1 MGKPIIRKIRRRVFI
16 GCEGK
21 GEIGLVRWLGR
32 LCDGAGCAWA
42 FDPQDLQGG
51 DPRAMLADAMRRRD
65 RGQLNGAY
73 THAILLLD
81 ADRIGDPEDT
91 RRLAA
96 KARLTLILQRP
107 KLEGVLLRL
116 HAGQERHFPPPEDTN
131 HQLLRVWPEVW
142 GGNHRRAVDAD
153 TLGRRF
159 TLDDLRRAAAW
170 DEELRCLLDLLGL
183 PP

>member
-1 MGKPIIRKIRRRVFI
+1 MGKRIIRKVRSRVFI

-21 GEIGLVRWLGR
+21 GEIGFVHWLGR
-32 LCDGAGCAWA
+32 LCDEAGCAWA

-51 DPRAMLADAMRRRD
+51 DPRAMLVDATRHRD
-65 RGQLNGAY
+65 RGQVNGAY

-81 ADRIGDPEDT
+81 SDRVGDPEDI

-96 KARLTLILQRP
+96 KSRLTLVLQRP

-116 HAGQERHFPPPEDTN
+116 HPGHERRFPSPEDTN
-131 HQLLRVWPEVW
+131 RQLLRVWPDVW

-159 TLDDLRRAAAW
+159 ALADLRRAAAC
-170 DEELRCLLDLLGL
+170 DEELRRLLELLGL

>member
-1 MGKPIIRKIRRRVFI
+1 MGKRAIRPIRRRVFA

-21 GEIGLVRWLGR
+21 GEVGLLRWLGR

-42 FDPQDLQGG
+42 FDPHDLAGG
-51 DPRAMLADAMRRRD
+51 DPRAMLDDAVRRRD
-65 RGQLNGAY
+65 RGQVNGAY
-73 THAILLLD
+73 AHALLLLD
-81 ADRIGDPEDT
+81 ADRIDDPEDI

-96 KARLTLILQRP
+96 RARLTLILQRP

-116 HAGQERHFPPPEDTN
+116 HAGHERRFPSAEDTN
-131 HQLLRVWPEVW
+131 RHLLRVWPDVW

-159 TLDDLRRAAAW
+159 ALGDLRRAAAC
-170 DEELRCLLDLLGL
+170 DGELRRLMELLGL